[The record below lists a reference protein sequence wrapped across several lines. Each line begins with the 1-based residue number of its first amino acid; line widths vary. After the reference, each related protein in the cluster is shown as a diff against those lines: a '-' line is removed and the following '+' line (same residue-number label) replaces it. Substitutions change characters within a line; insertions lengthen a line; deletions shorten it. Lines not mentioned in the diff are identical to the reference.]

1 VPNRHGRLEGSSESA
16 EAGTALLPAPSDL
29 RPVMPG
35 DGPMPELYDKLAN
48 AVNDERRRTARDI
61 QAGVLQRLAA
71 MRILATAELESRPET
86 SRSLRDISLGLDTAM
101 AELRDT
107 VISPEPALISK
118 LGLGGALKACGPAAA
133 VDLRVEDRLRREY
146 PMRSQLAVYFA
157 CREAIQNA
165 MKHAGRQATV
175 TVRLDDAAR
184 GLEFEVGDDGVGFDP
199 SDTGRGVGLMNIR
212 ERLESAGGRVAIAS
226 RPGAG
231 CAVSGFVPDALS
243 DLQSD
248 ARSPSGVSSAGREHA
263 LRRQI
268 LLETDAERRRIMRDL
283 HDGAQQRLVA
293 LRVRIALAA
302 DVAVDGS
309 RAQRTIQRLGSD
321 LDLAIAELRDLV
333 RGLLGETRRTPV
345 APALRNVTS
354 HWPMPVRVR
363 ARNVGRHDRAVEAA
377 LYGCVLEA
385 LQHTRANRATATDS
399 SAVVSLVE
407 AGDAIHFVVRGRGA
421 GYDPKRRMERDSAEH
436 IVDRASAAGGWL
448 SLHALPGNGLLFRG
462 SIPVGRG
469 A

>member
-1 VPNRHGRLEGSSESA
+1 
-16 EAGTALLPAPSDL
+16 
-29 RPVMPG
+29 MPG
-35 DGPMPELYDKLAN
+35 DGSLSELYDKLAN

-71 MRILATAELESRPET
+71 MRILATAEVESRPAT

-101 AELRDT
+101 VELRDT
-107 VISPEPALISK
+107 VTSPEPALISN
-118 LGLGGALKACGPAAA
+118 LGLGGALKACGQDAAS
-133 VDLRVEDRLRREY
+133 DLRVEDRLRRRY

-165 MKHAGRQATV
+165 MKHAGAHATV
-175 TVRLDDAAR
+175 TVRLHDAAA
-184 GLEFEVGDDGVGFDP
+184 GLEFEVVDDGVGFDP
-199 SDTGRGVGLMNIR
+199 SDNARGVGLMNIR
-212 ERLESAGGRVAIAS
+212 ERIESADGWFAIKS

-231 CAVSGFVPDALS
+231 CTIRGFVPDAMR
-243 DLQSD
+243 DLQPD
-248 ARSPSGVSSAGREHA
+248 ARSASRGDSAGLEQT

-293 LRVRIALAA
+293 LRVRIALAS
-302 DVAVDGS
+302 DVALDGS
-309 RAQRTIQRLGSD
+309 REQRTIDRLGRD

-333 RGLLGETRRTPV
+333 RGLLGETPLTPV
-345 APALRNVTS
+345 APALRSVTS
-354 HWPMPVRVR
+354 HWPMPVRIR
-363 ARNVGRHDRAVEAA
+363 ARNVQRHERAVEAA

-385 LQHTRANRATATDS
+385 LQHTRAHQTTAKDT

-421 GYDPKRRMERDSAEH
+421 AYDAKRRIERDSAEH
-436 IVDRASAAGGWL
+436 IVDRASAAGGSL